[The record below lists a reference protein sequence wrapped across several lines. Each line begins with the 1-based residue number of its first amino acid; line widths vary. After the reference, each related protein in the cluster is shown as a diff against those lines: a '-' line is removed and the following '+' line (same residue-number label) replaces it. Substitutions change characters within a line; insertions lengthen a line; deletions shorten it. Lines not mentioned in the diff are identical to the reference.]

1 MEKISETESSGKSS
15 SNVGKQ
21 VILPERED
29 STLDDSI
36 HFNTN
41 EQEVVVQ
48 DDGIEKAA
56 ISCLRFFV
64 LFLMIG
70 STIGAGVATWKF
82 LSSQEQEDFN
92 KEFDVIAEDI
102 KQLSYRRMT
111 EKADDFASL
120 ASTLTGLAINSNT
133 IWPFF
138 TDSNLPMI
146 VSNFMATT
154 GAGLVFLAPLVQ
166 GEQEREKWA
175 NYSQQ
180 NQGWIADGVEFTK
193 QQGLLNVSDIYPTIF
208 RRSNGE
214 NVAEE
219 GSGPFLP
226 LWQFFP
232 SRDSPLVNFNMLSDP
247 HYKEVFNSVVESKEL
262 AMTDY
267 LGITNQDL
275 VELSG
280 PDTQYLVSVQPTS
293 LFLTPVFK
301 DSTNQEVV
309 AILNSDV
316 SWLPMFAR
324 ASDEDIPPVDV
335 VIDEGCQRRIT
346 IRITAQKAEFIGFVD
361 SHDST
366 YDDYEV
372 AFPFAPD
379 VPSHHLA
386 GPDCSYTIRV
396 FPTKEFWEIY
406 HTSNPG
412 TTAGIV
418 TAAFFFIGIIFY
430 LYDAAVH
437 FRQKRILRVASQSE
451 QILSVLYPKSIR
463 DRLFGIEEKKEEE
476 HKSVPTTK
484 RKQMKEDLI
493 KASRYQLK
501 HFMKSSSPSGQ
512 GDSLEGF
519 GSKPIADLFLNATV
533 IFADIA
539 GFTAW
544 SSVREPAQV
553 FTLLETVYRA
563 FDTIAKR
570 KKVFKVE
577 TVGDCYVAVTGLPEP
592 TKAHASIM
600 AGFARDCVSRFVD
613 LVSVLETTLGPDTGD
628 LGIRVGMHSGPVTA
642 GVLRGDKS
650 RFQLFGD
657 TVNTA
662 ARIESTGMR
671 NRIQMSEETAD
682 LLAAAGKVHW
692 LRRRDEVVTAKGKG
706 KLQTYWLLTKEEE
719 RAEMEAAADKLS
731 SENDNRAVIQ
741 EQINQAP
748 LDIKTCTLEE
758 VESLLSPKVRRLCK
772 WNVDVLAKLLRQIIA
787 HRNSSDAVHS
797 SNEDVLS
804 ERESEIRD
812 QYMVLDEVV
821 EIIPLPGFDP
831 RVYREQ
837 QNPEEVHLPDA
848 VIDQMRLYVACMATM
863 YRDNAFHNFEHASH
877 VMMSVSKLLSRIVSA
892 DDVFNAD
899 ENAAMSRNLQWSIHD
914 HTYGIT
920 SDPMTQ
926 FSVILAALV
935 HDLDHLGVSN
945 AQLVKENHKLAK
957 VFKSQSV
964 AEQNSIVLAWDIL
977 MDERFHDFRRMIY
990 TAPFELERFR
1000 QLMANTVLATD
1011 IFDKQLNTLR
1021 RKRWDLAFHGS
1032 ASALQQA
1039 EDTTR
1044 DNVNRKATIVIEHLI
1059 QASDVSHTMQHW
1071 HIYCKWNER
1080 LFQEMTAAHKAGRL
1094 AFDPAEKWYEGE
1106 MGFFDNY
1113 VIPLAKKLKECGVF
1127 GVASDEYLNYAM
1139 ENRREWEE
1147 KGQEFVADLVRKH
1160 GQKKS
1165 TSSRLSKSPKR
1176 NSRRMSLTVGYM
1188 SKVESA

>member
-1 MEKISETESSGKSS
+1 MGGSSGTDSTDNLS
-15 SNVGKQ
+15 NNVGQ
-21 VILPERED
+21 HARLRERED
-29 STLDDSI
+29 SKLDDSMQ
-36 HFNTN
+36 FEANN
-41 EQEVVVQ
+41 EQEVIVE

-70 STIGAGVATWKF
+70 ATIGAGLVTWNF
-82 LSSQEQEDFN
+82 LSSQEHADFN

-102 KQLSYRRMT
+102 KQLSYSRMT
-111 EKADDFASL
+111 DRVDDFASL
-120 ASTLTGLAINSNT
+120 ANTLMGLAINSNT
-133 IWPFF
+133 KWPFF
-138 TDSNLPMI
+138 TDSNFPMI
-146 VSNFMATT
+146 ASNYLSTT

-166 GEQEREKWA
+166 DGEAKEKWA

-180 NQGWIADGVEFTK
+180 NQGWIAEGFEFT
-193 QQGLLNVSDIYPTIF
+193 QQPPLLNVSDIYPTIF

-214 NVAEE
+214 NVPEE
-219 GSGPFLP
+219 GPGPFLP
-226 LWQFFP
+226 HWQSFP
-232 SRDSPLVNFNMLSDP
+232 PDDSGLSNFNLLSDP
-247 HYKEVFNSVVESKEL
+247 HYNEVFNSVVESKGI
-262 AMTDY
+262 AMTDFLDVTNKGLLE
-267 LGITNQDL
+267 LG
-275 VELSG
+275 G
-280 PDTQYLVSVQPTS
+280 PDIQYLVTIQPHS

-301 DSTNQEVV
+301 DSTYQEVV

-316 SWLPMFAR
+316 SWLPIFAR
-324 ASDEDIPPVDV
+324 GSDEDIPPVDV
-335 VIDEGCQRRIT
+335 VIDEGCQRKIT
-346 IRITAQKAEFIGFVD
+346 IRVTAQKTDFIGFED
-361 SHDST
+361 FHDSA
-366 YDDYEV
+366 YDDFEV
-372 AFPFAPD
+372 AFPFAPN

-386 GPDCSYTIRV
+386 GANCSYTIRV
-396 FPTKEFWEIY
+396 FPTQEFWDAY
-406 HTSNPG
+406 HTRTPG
-412 TTAGIV
+412 STAGVI
-418 TAAFFFIGIIFY
+418 ASAFFFIGIVFY

-437 FRQKRILRVASQSE
+437 FRQKRILKVAAQSE
-451 QILSVLYPKSIR
+451 KILSVLYPKTIR
-463 DRLFGIEEKKEEE
+463 DRLFGIEEKKEREL
-476 HKSVPTTK
+476 KRAPTTK

-501 HFMKSSSPSGQ
+501 HFIKSSPSNHS
-512 GDSLEGF
+512 DSLEGF

-533 IFADIA
+533 LFADIS

-592 TKAHASIM
+592 TKAHAAIM

-671 NRIQMSEETAD
+671 NRIQVSEETGD

-692 LRRRDEVVTAKGKG
+692 LRSRDEAVTAKGKG
-706 KLQTYWLLTKEEE
+706 KLHTYWLLTKAEE
-719 RAEMEAAADKLS
+719 RAEMEAAADIS
-731 SENDNRAVIQ
+731 ADRAVIQ

-758 VESLLSPKVRRLCK
+758 VEALLSPKVRRLCS
-772 WNVDVLAKLLRQIIA
+772 WNVDVMTKLLRQIVA

-797 SNEDVLS
+797 SNEEVLS
-804 ERESEIRD
+804 YREAEIRD

-831 RVYREQ
+831 RIYRERQ
-837 QNPEEVHLPDA
+837 DPEEVQLPDA
-848 VIDQMRLYVACMATM
+848 VVDQMRLYVACLATL

-892 DDVFNAD
+892 DDVLNAD
-899 ENAAMSRNLQWSIHD
+899 ENAAMSTNFQWSIHD

-945 AQLVKENHKLAK
+945 SQLIKEKHKLAK
-957 VFKSQSV
+957 VFKDKSV

-977 MDERFHDFRRMIY
+977 MDERFQDFRRTIY

-1011 IFDKQLNTLR
+1011 IFDKQLNSLR
-1021 RKRWDLAFHGS
+1021 RKRWDLAFHGAVS
-1032 ASALQQA
+1032 DLES
-1039 EDTTR
+1039 EDTR

-1080 LFQEMTAAHKAGRL
+1080 LFKEMTAAYKAGRL
-1094 AFDPAEKWYEGE
+1094 TFDPAEKWYEGE
-1106 MGFFDNY
+1106 IGFFDNY

-1127 GVASDEYLNYAM
+1127 GVASDEYLNYAI

-1147 KGQEFVADLVRKH
+1147 KGQSFVADLVRKH
-1160 GQKKS
+1160 APKNILHSPRAS
-1165 TSSRLSKSPKR
+1165 TTPKR
-1176 NSRRMSLTVGYM
+1176 NKRRMSLTVGYM
-1188 SKVESA
+1188 SKVDAA